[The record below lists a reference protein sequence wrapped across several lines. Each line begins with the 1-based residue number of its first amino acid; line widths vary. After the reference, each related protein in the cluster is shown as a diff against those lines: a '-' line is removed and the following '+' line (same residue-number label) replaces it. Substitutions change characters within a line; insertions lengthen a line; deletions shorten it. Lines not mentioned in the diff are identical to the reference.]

1 MTKKLLAPAIVLS
14 LVGLSVSPALA
25 ANKAG
30 DSCKVAGRVVTTSV
44 QKLACSKVAKKLYW
58 VALTA
63 NKAGAPCKVAGRI
76 VTTSVQNLVC
86 AKVAKNLK
94 WVALTAPAATTTT
107 VAPTT
112 TVAATTTTTT
122 IAVVKPI
129 VTLLRAGGTSTSPSV
144 NYTVTG
150 DKDIDCTTLSTV
162 IGVDFATKYISAI
175 NSVVQTSAKV
185 CTVNAQSRAERDNTA
200 YDTVLSAAAT
210 FAIADTSGNVQ
221 TVLLG
226 SPQTIWVTRAP

>member
-1 MTKKLLAPAIVLS
+1 MKKLLAPAIVLS

-44 QKLACSKVAKKLYW
+44 QKL
-58 VALTA
+58 
-63 NKAGAPCKVAGRI
+63 
-76 VTTSVQNLVC
+76 VC

-94 WVALTAPAATTTT
+94 WVALTAPAASTTTA
-107 VAPTT
+107 APTT

-122 IAVVKPI
+122 IAAVKPV
-129 VTLLRAGGTSTSPSV
+129 VTLLRAGGTSTSASV

-150 DKDIDCTTLSTV
+150 DKNIDCTTLSTV
-162 IGVDFATKYISAI
+162 IGVDFATKYISVI

-185 CTVNAQSRAERDNTA
+185 CTVNAQSKAARDNTV

>member
-1 MTKKLLAPAIVLS
+1 MKKLLAPAIVLS
-14 LVGLSVSPALA
+14 LVGLSGSPALA
-25 ANKAG
+25 ANKLG
-30 DSCKVAGRVVTTSV
+30 DSCKVAGRVVSTSV
-44 QKLACSKVAKKLYW
+44 QK
-58 VALTA
+58 
-63 NKAGAPCKVAGRI
+63 
-76 VTTSVQNLVC
+76 LVC

-94 WVALTAPAATTTT
+94 WVALTTPVVTTTT
-107 VAPTT
+107 AAPTT

-122 IAVVKPI
+122 IAAVKPI

-150 DKDIDCTTLSTV
+150 DRDLDCTTLSTV

-185 CTVNAQSRAERDNTA
+185 CTVNAQSRAARDNTA

-221 TVLLG
+221 TSLLG

>member
-1 MTKKLLAPAIVLS
+1 MAKKLLAPAIVLS
-14 LVGLSVSPALA
+14 LVGLSGSPALA

-30 DSCKVAGRVVTTSV
+30 DSCKVAGRVVSTSV
-44 QKLACSKVAKKLYW
+44 QK
-58 VALTA
+58 
-63 NKAGAPCKVAGRI
+63 
-76 VTTSVQNLVC
+76 LVC

-94 WVALTAPAATTTT
+94 WVALTTPVVTTTT
-107 VAPTT
+107 AAPTT

-122 IAVVKPI
+122 IAAVKPI

-150 DKDIDCTTLSTV
+150 DRDLDCTTLSTV

-185 CTVNAQSRAERDNTA
+185 CTVNAQSRAARDNTA

-221 TVLLG
+221 TSLLG

>member
-1 MTKKLLAPAIVLS
+1 MKKLLAPAIVLS

-44 QKLACSKVAKKLYW
+44 QKL
-58 VALTA
+58 
-63 NKAGAPCKVAGRI
+63 
-76 VTTSVQNLVC
+76 VC

-112 TVAATTTTTT
+112 TVAATTTTT
-122 IAVVKPI
+122 IAAVKPI
-129 VTLLRAGGTSTSPSV
+129 VTLLRAGGTSTSASV

-150 DKDIDCTTLSTV
+150 DKDINCATLSTV

-185 CTVNAQSRAERDNTA
+185 CTVNAQSRAARDNTA

>member
-1 MTKKLLAPAIVLS
+1 MKKLLAPAIVLS
-14 LVGLSVSPALA
+14 LVGLSGSPALA
-25 ANKAG
+25 ANKVG
-30 DSCKVAGRVVTTSV
+30 DSCKLAGRVVTTSV
-44 QKLACSKVAKKLYW
+44 QK
-58 VALTA
+58 
-63 NKAGAPCKVAGRI
+63 
-76 VTTSVQNLVC
+76 LVC

-112 TVAATTTTTT
+112 TVAATTTTT
-122 IAVVKPI
+122 IAAVKPV

-150 DKDIDCTTLSTV
+150 DRDLDCTTLSTV

-185 CTVNAQSRAERDNTA
+185 CTVNAQSRAARDNTA

>member
-1 MTKKLLAPAIVLS
+1 MKKLLAPAIVLS
-14 LVGLSVSPALA
+14 LIGLSVSPALA

-44 QKLACSKVAKKLYW
+44 QKL
-58 VALTA
+58 
-63 NKAGAPCKVAGRI
+63 
-76 VTTSVQNLVC
+76 VC

-94 WVALTAPAATTTT
+94 WVALTAPAATTTI

-129 VTLLRAGGTSTSPSV
+129 VTLLREKGTSTSPSV
-144 NYTVTG
+144 NYTVSG
-150 DKDIDCTTLSTV
+150 DKDLDCKTLSTV
-162 IGVDFATKYISAI
+162 IGVDFSTKYISAI
-175 NSVVQTSAKV
+175 NSVVQTSARV
-185 CTVNAQSRAERDNTA
+185 CTVNAQSRAARDNTA
-200 YDTVLSAAAT
+200 YETVLSAAAT
-210 FAIADTSGNVQ
+210 FSIADTSGNVQ
-221 TVLLG
+221 TSLLG

>member
-1 MTKKLLAPAIVLS
+1 MKKFLVPAIISS
-14 LVGLSVSPALA
+14 LIGLSGSPVLA

-44 QKLACSKVAKKLYW
+44 QKL
-58 VALTA
+58 
-63 NKAGAPCKVAGRI
+63 
-76 VTTSVQNLVC
+76 VC

-94 WVALTAPAATTTT
+94 WVALTAPAVTTTI
-107 VAPTT
+107 APTT

-122 IAVVKPI
+122 IAAVKPV
-129 VTLLRAGGTSTSPSV
+129 VTLLRAGGTSTSASV

-150 DKDIDCTTLSTV
+150 DKDIDCTTLSTT
-162 IGVDFATKYISAI
+162 IGVDFTTKYISVI

-200 YDTVLSAAAT
+200 YETVLRAATT

>member
-1 MTKKLLAPAIVLS
+1 MAKKLLAPAIVLS
-14 LVGLSVSPALA
+14 LIGLSGSPALA
-25 ANKAG
+25 ANKVG
-30 DSCKVAGRVVTTSV
+30 DSCKVAGRVVSTSV
-44 QKLACSKVAKKLYW
+44 QK
-58 VALTA
+58 
-63 NKAGAPCKVAGRI
+63 
-76 VTTSVQNLVC
+76 LVC

-94 WVALTAPAATTTT
+94 WVALTTPVVTTTT
-107 VAPTT
+107 AAPTT

-122 IAVVKPI
+122 IAAVKPI

-150 DKDIDCTTLSTV
+150 DRDLDCTTLSTV

-175 NSVVQTSAKV
+175 NSVVQTSARV
-185 CTVNAQSRAERDNTA
+185 CTVNAQSRAARDNTA
-200 YDTVLSAAAT
+200 YETVLSAATT

>member
-1 MTKKLLAPAIVLS
+1 MKKLLVSAIVIS
-14 LVGLSVSPALA
+14 LIGLSGSTAFA
-25 ANKAG
+25 ANKVG

-44 QKLACSKVAKKLYW
+44 QK
-58 VALTA
+58 
-63 NKAGAPCKVAGRI
+63 
-76 VTTSVQNLVC
+76 LVC

-94 WVALTAPAATTTT
+94 WVALTAPATATTTA
-107 VAPTT
+107 VPTT

-122 IAVVKPI
+122 TIAAVKPV
-129 VTLLRAGGTSTSPSV
+129 VTLLRAGGTSTSASV

-150 DKDIDCTTLSTV
+150 DKDINCATLSTV
-162 IGVDFATKYISAI
+162 IGVDFATKYISVI

-200 YDTVLSAAAT
+200 YETVLSAAAT
-210 FAIADTSGNVQ
+210 FAVADTSGNVQ

>member
-1 MTKKLLAPAIVLS
+1 MKKLLAPAIVLS
-14 LVGLSVSPALA
+14 LIGLSGSPALA
-25 ANKAG
+25 ANKVG

-44 QKLACSKVAKKLYW
+44 QK
-58 VALTA
+58 
-63 NKAGAPCKVAGRI
+63 
-76 VTTSVQNLVC
+76 LVC

-112 TVAATTTTTT
+112 TVAATTTTT
-122 IAVVKPI
+122 IAAVKPV
-129 VTLLRAGGTSTSPSV
+129 VTLLRAGGTSTSSSV
-144 NYTVTG
+144 NNTVTG
-150 DKDIDCTTLSTV
+150 DKDLDCTTLSTV

-185 CTVNAQSRAERDNTA
+185 CTVNAQSRAARDNTA